1 MLKQAERVNST
12 LLYLFVQFRPSIGW
26 IMPVYTEE
34 GKPFHSVHQFKYY
47 SILECLQETFSQ
59 IFPEI
64 MSNQISGQS
73 SWHMKL
79 IIRDIII
86 HAIKCLVQNS
96 SGHIL
101 FSNTWES
108 SDPHICA
115 HICATEFREC
125 LKRIFV
131 LLEMVLWFLWCK
143 GWAWLG
149 QRPSFHLFCVKLWCL
164 LRHIG
169 LMIATFL
176 VLARK
181 CDLKSM
187 AT

>member
-1 MLKQAERVNST
+1 MERVNST
-12 LLYLFVQFRPSIGW
+12 LLYLFVQVRLSTDW

-34 GKPFHSVHQFKYY
+34 GKLCHSVHQFKCY
-47 SILECLQETFSQ
+47 SILECLPETFLQ

-64 MSNQISGQS
+64 MFKQISGQS
-73 SWHMKL
+73 SWHVKL
-79 IIRDIII
+79 IIRNIISN
-86 HAIKCLVQNS
+86 AIKCLMQNS
-96 SGHIL
+96 SGHVL
-101 FSNTWES
+101 WES
-108 SDPHICA
+108 RDQHICA

-125 LKRIFV
+125 LKRILV
-131 LLEMVLWFLWCK
+131 LLERVLWFLRCK

-149 QRPSFHLFCVKLWCL
+149 QRPSFHLFCPKLWCL
-164 LRHIG
+164 LRYIG

-181 CDLKSM
+181 YDLKSM